1 MQRQLPQTTMKPV
14 TYTMATPVMTTAVSS
29 APIMQT
35 VHVLQQIPMVTMATV
50 AATQNSVVTL
60 KTEPQENGGGDHNG
74 VKGGE
79 TEFGV

>member
-29 APIMQT
+29 APVMQT
-35 VHVLQQIPMVTMATV
+35 VHVLQQIPMVTMATIG
-50 AATQNSVVTL
+50 ATQNSVVTV